1 VGTYIA
7 VRCSIG
13 IAAFDMMSLG
23 WMAVT
28 AAVLALEKI
37 ASFGPRLIPPV
48 AALSLGL
55 GTWVALSPGS
65 VPGLSTSM

>member
-1 VGTYIA
+1 
-7 VRCSIG
+7 
-13 IAAFDMMSLG
+13 MMSLG